1 MRSGDHLGLTHE
13 SDVDSVQDVPARQVS
28 PRVIVPLD
36 GSPLSEQALGLG
48 QALARL
54 LTGSIELVHVVD
66 PEIATPDSLSDRRAQ
81 ATQYLAHVAQRIG
94 DDIPVRT
101 DVITGSPVESLLEFF
116 AGSRNTLA
124 VMSTHGRSGLRRF
137 LFGSVADKLIR
148 GAQVPVALVRDAA
161 VHAHDI
167 RQLLVPL
174 DGSALSATAL
184 PLAMALARDER
195 PLGLVRVVD
204 VPYPRENVA
213 LAYGSLWGDP
223 GLVAELAVQAE
234 QDARMNLENVALR
247 LRAAGCR
254 VGWEMRAGRPSDEII
269 RMAETTGT
277 DLIVMATHGLGG
289 LRRWAFGSVT
299 DDVVHRSH
307 IPVLVIPANS
317 QFARPG

>member
-1 MRSGDHLGLTHE
+1 VRSGDHLGLLHE
-13 SDVDSVQDVPARQVS
+13 TDVNSVQDVPARQVS
-28 PRVIVPLD
+28 PRGVVPLD

-48 QALARL
+48 HDLARL

-66 PEIATPDSLSDRRAQ
+66 PEMAPPDSLSDRCAQ
-81 ATQYLAHVAQRIG
+81 ATHYLAHMAQRIE

-101 DVITGSPVESLLEFF
+101 DVIVGSPVELLLEFF

-124 VMSTHGRSGLRRF
+124 VMSTHGRSGVRRF
-137 LFGSVADKLIR
+137 LFDSVADKLIR
-148 GAQVPVALVRDAA
+148 GAHVPVALVRDAA
-161 VHAHDI
+161 IQAHEI

-184 PLAMALARDER
+184 PIALALSRNECT
-195 PLGLVRVVD
+195 LGLVRVIEG
-204 VPYPRENVA
+204 PYPRENVA
-213 LAYGSLWGDP
+213 LAYGTLWGDP
-223 GLVAELAVQAE
+223 ALVAELAIQAE
-234 QDARMNLENVALR
+234 QDARMNLENVAVR
-247 LRAAGCR
+247 LRATGCR
-254 VGWEMRAGRPSDEII
+254 VSWEMRTGRPSDEII
-269 RMAETTGT
+269 RTAETTGT
-277 DLIVMATHGLGG
+277 DLIVMATDGLGG